1 MSRPAS
7 EAAQFKRSVADAVTR
22 TLETIDYID
31 AVILFGSVAR
41 GDAAAASD
49 IDLLIVVD
57 TEPDPGGLRREV
69 KRTWPH
75 YQISLACRTREQMS
89 ELLRR
94 RNSFAAHL
102 HSEGLILLDRNQ
114 TMAAFQA
121 STFSHCSV
129 ATELEEHLRRLLP
142 LQDLRQF
149 GGYFPFC
156 FARLYSIAKSIV
168 ILGLHQSGEA
178 EFDRTRAFTQFAQR
192 HSDLLPKIE
201 LLTQLEPY
209 YEQAN
214 RGSRSV
220 LPKPYEGPVARD
232 RALHAIMAIKDIARA
247 V

>member
-1 MSRPAS
+1 MSQPAS

-22 TLETIDYID
+22 TFETIEDID

-49 IDLLIVVD
+49 IDLLVVVD
-57 TEPDPGGLRREV
+57 TEPDRGDLRRQVE
-69 KRTWPH
+69 RTWPH
-75 YQISLACRTREQMS
+75 YQISLACRTKEQMS

-102 HSEGLILLDRNQ
+102 HAEGLILFDRSQ

-121 STFSHCSV
+121 SNFSHCSV

-156 FARLYSIAKSIV
+156 FARLYSIAKSII
-168 ILGLHQSGEA
+168 ILGLHRSGEA
-178 EFDRTRAFTQFAQR
+178 EFDRKRAFAQFAEKR
-192 HSDLLPKIE
+192 ADLKPKIE

-214 RGSRSV
+214 RGSGSA
-220 LPKPYEGPVARD
+220 LPLPYEGPVARD
-232 RALHAIMAIKDIARA
+232 RAVRAIMAIRDIARA